1 MYPYLFW
8 QVLVKFHM
16 LHIDAQ
22 WDEINFEGSFLFLC
36 SCLSRDVSWDIDLRI
51 LGFYKYLLKMQV
63 QENKDH
69 LVRWKDF
76 TSLCGTASQLMN
88 DMKTSHWQWE
98 KALFVARDATP
109 MMTLNCLSE
118 QEHLMIAY
126 LHCLGIAYKH
136 NGAKVILKYYCENHD
151 CTKHFQIIWFFK
163 N

>member
-1 MYPYLFW
+1 MHNGTKSILNDHSCFYAP
-8 QVLVKFHM
+8 VFHRM
-16 LHIDAQ
+16 FL
-22 WDEINFEGSFLFLC
+22 EIL
-36 SCLSRDVSWDIDLRI
+36 I
-51 LGFYKYLLKMQV
+51 LGFHKYLLKTQV

-126 LHCLGIAYKH
+126 LHCLGIAYEH
-136 NGAKVILKYYCENHD
+136 NGAKVILKSYCENHD
-151 CTKHFQIIWFFK
+151 CTKHFQMIYFLRIKGGSISESFSLWL
-163 N
+163 